1 MENKMRLFFVVSFY
15 SKTGIFKISQNFVNT
30 EQYIQ

>member
-1 MENKMRLFFVVSFY
+1 MYAVIFVVSFY
-15 SKTGIFKISQNFVNT
+15 SKAGVLKISQNFVNT